1 VYIRRALEVAVL
13 LAAPHSSQLSAQW
26 TNYPVPGTP
35 RTADGRPDLKAPAPR
50 TAGGKVDLSGLWQ
63 PANPLPCDGF
73 NRVCTDLPITRQFG
87 DIGLELK
94 DGLPYSPWAREKMK
108 SRGYKDDPYLNCIT
122 PGGPRMHLLPTMKK
136 IVQTPPLTLIIDE
149 YNTHYRQIFTDGRP
163 LPQDPQ
169 PTWNGY
175 SVGQWEGDTLVVQ
188 SLGYRDD
195 QWLDA
200 AASPLTNSARVT
212 ERFRRP
218 TFGSLEIE
226 LTVDDPKAYTR
237 PFRVTIKLDQ
247 APDTDLLDVVC
258 LENEKDRQHIPDK

>member
-1 VYIRRALEVAVL
+1 VRFWPAVALSL
-13 LAAPHSSQLSAQW
+13 LIAGRLAAQW
-26 TNYPVPGTP
+26 TNYPAPGTP
-35 RTADGRPDLKAPAPR
+35 RTPDGKPDLTAPPPR
-50 TAGGKVDLSGLWQ
+50 TAGGTVDLSGLWQ
-63 PANPLPCDGF
+63 PSDPLPCDGF
-73 NRVCTDLPITRQFG
+73 NRVCTDLPITRQFSNIAV
-87 DIGLELK
+87 DLK
-94 DGLPYSPWAREKMK
+94 GGLPYSPWAREQMK
-108 SRGYKDDPYLNCIT
+108 SKGIKDDPYLNCIT

-136 IVQTPPLTLIIDE
+136 IVQTPALTLIIDE

-163 LPQDPQ
+163 LPEDPQ

-175 SVGQWEGDTLVVQ
+175 SVGRWEGDALVVH

-218 TFGSLEIE
+218 TFGKLEIE

-237 PFRVTIKLDQ
+237 PFALMIRQDL
-247 APDTDLLDVVC
+247 APDTDLLDAVC
-258 LENEKDRQHIPDK
+258 SENEKDRQHIPDK